1 MLIQPFAELALLLL
15 IASIMGV
22 LAVRLRQP
30 PIIAYIA
37 SGILV
42 GPALLGLVH
51 AHDQIDLF
59 AQIGITVLLF
69 LVGLKLDLQ
78 HIRHI
83 GPVAL
88 LAGSAQLVITIALGF
103 GLLLMLSKDW
113 VSSIYLAIALS
124 FSSTI
129 IIVKFLSDNHEID
142 SLHGRIAI
150 GILIVQDLAVIL
162 VMMASTA
169 LGSHTEVASFYEWLV
184 AILSLISRAGL
195 AALFLFALI
204 WYVIPFFMRFV
215 VKSQEILLVF
225 AIAWGTS
232 FAAIGE
238 WIGFSKEA
246 GAFMA
251 GFSLAS
257 THFRDAIYARLTGI
271 RDFLLLFFFINLGAK
286 LEFTLIGEAW
296 WLVLLIALF
305 VLIVKPIILIGI
317 LGYMGYRKRTSFQS
331 GLTMAQLSEFS
342 IIFIS
347 MGISLGHLQ
356 AETLELTILVA
367 VSTIALSA
375 YMILN
380 AQRLFENFTHL
391 LSIFERK
398 YPYRE
403 ISVEQQRAVA
413 NDPKIIIF
421 GLGRYGARIL
431 KHLHQHRVSV
441 MGVDFDPEA
450 IRELRRQEMPV
461 RYGDAENPAFL
472 DLLPLRKVDW
482 IVTTIPEWGANQAL
496 LHALN
501 ESGFSGR
508 VVGLARDDEHA
519 QAMLEAGVT
528 RVVNIFHEAA
538 DLATDYLAREIEAQ
552 EKKLE

>member
-1 MLIQPFAELALLLL
+1 MQNWLFLLL
-15 IASIMGV
+15 IASVIGV
-22 LAVRLRQP
+22 IAIRLRQP
-30 PIIAYIA
+30 PIIAYIVA
-37 SGILV
+37 GILV

-51 AHDQIDLF
+51 AHGQIDLLS
-59 AQIGITVLLF
+59 QIGITVLLF

-78 HIRHI
+78 HVRHI

-88 LAGSAQLVITIALGF
+88 QAGGFQLLITISLGF
-103 GLLLMLSKDW
+103 GLLFIWNQDW
-113 VSSIYLAIALS
+113 ITSIYLAIALS

-129 IIVKFLSDNHEID
+129 IVVKFLTDSHEID

-169 LGSHTEVASFYEWLV
+169 LGSNIAAANFYEWLE
-184 AILSLISRAGL
+184 AILMFISRIVL
-195 AALFLFALI
+195 AALFLFLVI
-204 WYVIPFFMRFV
+204 WYVIPVFMRFV

-286 LEFTLIGEAW
+286 LEFTLIGQAW
-296 WLVLLIALF
+296 WLVLLITLF
-305 VLIVKPIILIGI
+305 VLVVKPIILIGI
-317 LGYMGYRKRTSFQS
+317 LGFMGYRKRTSFQS

-342 IIFIS
+342 IIFIA
-347 MGISLGHLQ
+347 MGISLGHLK
-356 AETLELTILVA
+356 AETLELTILVG
-367 VSTIALSA
+367 VSSIALSA

-380 AQRLFENFTHL
+380 AQRLFEFLING

-398 YPYRE
+398 NPYRE
-403 ISVEQQRAVA
+403 ISVEQQRAIP
-413 NDPKIIIF
+413 NNPKIIVF

-431 KHLHQHRVSV
+431 KHLHLHQVSV

-450 IRELRRQEMPV
+450 IRELRRQGLPV

-472 DLLPLRKVDW
+472 DLLPLKKIDW
-482 IVTTIPEWGANQAL
+482 VVTTVPEWNANQAL

-501 ESGFSGR
+501 ESGFNGKI
-508 VVGLARDDEHA
+508 VGLARDDEHA
-519 QAMLEAGVT
+519 QAMHEAGVT
-528 RVVNIFHEAA
+528 RVVNIFNEAA
-538 DLATDYLAREIEAQ
+538 DLATDFLAREIEAQ
-552 EKKLE
+552 EKKVEQ

>member
-1 MLIQPFAELALLLL
+1 
-15 IASIMGV
+15 
-22 LAVRLRQP
+22 
-30 PIIAYIA
+30 
-37 SGILV
+37 
-42 GPALLGLVH
+42 
-51 AHDQIDLF
+51 
-59 AQIGITVLLF
+59 
-69 LVGLKLDLQ
+69 
-78 HIRHI
+78 
-83 GPVAL
+83 
-88 LAGSAQLVITIALGF
+88 
-103 GLLLMLSKDW
+103 
-113 VSSIYLAIALS
+113 
-124 FSSTI
+124 
-129 IIVKFLSDNHEID
+129 
-142 SLHGRIAI
+142 
-150 GILIVQDLAVIL
+150 
-162 VMMASTA
+162 MMASTA
-169 LGSHTEVASFYEWLV
+169 LGSHTEAASFYEWLV
-184 AILSLISRAGL
+184 AILGLISRAGL
-195 AALFLFALI
+195 AALFLLALI

-215 VKSQEILLVF
+215 VKSQEILLIF

-286 LEFTLIGEAW
+286 LEFTLIGQAW

-398 YPYRE
+398 HPYRE
-403 ISVEQQRAVA
+403 ILVEQQRTVA
-413 NDPKIIIF
+413 NDPKIIVF

-461 RYGDAENPAFL
+461 RYGDAENSAFL

-482 IVTTIPEWGANQAL
+482 IVTTIPEWSANQAL

-552 EKKLE
+552 EKKFE